1 LSYILTEREDNINE
15 SINDHNCTH
24 CGKLFN
30 YGLHECTDE
39 QEKMS
44 EQVWEEERR
53 FAMIEVYRYQYRK
66 FMKTIKKLFGGRDV

>member
-1 LSYILTEREDNINE
+1 MSYILTEREDNTNK
-15 SINDHNCTH
+15 SINDNKCTY

-30 YGLHECTDE
+30 YGLHVCTDE

-44 EQVWEEERR
+44 EQVWEEERQ